1 MAEPVTIARPYA
13 EAAFRLARE
22 KANLSGWSEMLAI
35 LAAVVV
41 DSRMQACIDDPNMSA
56 QQLEALILG
65 VVGDRVDGLGRNF
78 VQVLILNDRLD
89 LLPQVRELYENLRRE
104 HEGILEAKIT
114 SALPVG
120 DEQLNLLVA
129 GLEER
134 YQRKVK
140 MRVEI
145 DPKLIGGVK
154 IAVGDKVIDG
164 TVRGKLDAMAAALTH

>member
-13 EAAFRLARE
+13 EAAFRLARD

-41 DSRMQACIDDPNMSA
+41 DPQMRACIDDPNLSA

-78 VQVLILNDRLD
+78 VQVLILNGRLD
-89 LLPQVRELYENLRRE
+89 LLPEVRNLYEDLRRE
-104 HEGILEAKIT
+104 HEGILEARIT

-120 DEQLNLLVA
+120 DEQRNQLVA
-129 GLEER
+129 SLEAR
-134 YQRKVK
+134 YQRKVTV
-140 MRVEI
+140 RVEV
-145 DPKLIGGVK
+145 DPTLIGGVK

-164 TVRGKLDAMAAALTH
+164 TVRGRLEAMAAALTH